1 MEEIITVIA
10 SVRQLPPCVV
20 AMQAHASEPG
30 QRARTVCAFR
40 RFGEGWPEL
49 AAGGSEIEPVGP
61 AVAGRSWRACARPP
75 AAWSSDVN
83 SHRPEF

>member
-10 SVRQLPPCVV
+10 SLRPLPPCVV

-40 RFGEGWPEL
+40 RLGAVWPEL

-61 AVAGRSWRACARPP
+61 AVAVRSRRACASRL
-75 AAWSSDVN
+75 AAWIRDVN